1 LKVWGR
7 AMDPVAASYKLT
19 DLLPRSEG
27 YALVAKIRR
36 AAVSIPANIAE
47 GTEES
52 IWVTTL
58 HHLSVANGSLM
69 EVETHLLIA
78 NRLAYLSMS
87 QIEPLLGLSA
97 EISRM
102 LAGLTKKLK
111 ARQLTST

>member
-1 LKVWGR
+1 
-7 AMDPVAASYKLT
+7 
-19 DLLPRSEG
+19 
-27 YALVAKIRR
+27 
-36 AAVSIPANIAE
+36 
-47 GTEES
+47 
-52 IWVTTL
+52 
-58 HHLSVANGSLM
+58 M

-78 NRLAYLSMS
+78 NRLPYLSMS

>member
-52 IWVTTL
+52 IWVTTCITCR
-58 HHLSVANGSLM
+58 SP
-69 EVETHLLIA
+69 TDLLW
-78 NRLAYLSMS
+78 RWK
-87 QIEPLLGLSA
+87 
-97 EISRM
+97 R
-102 LAGLTKKLK
+102 TC
-111 ARQLTST
+111 